1 MTSKEL
7 AYKLYNLELGE
18 VFGYYERVPGG
29 WIVNSTVFVPFDN
42 EFMEIAGKPSKEKII
57 LTCPKCGSVEEYYA
71 LETYQVQEYKCY
83 RCRKV
88 FKYDYY
94 EIKSKK

>member
-29 WIVNSTVFVPFDN
+29 WIVNNTVFVPFDN
-42 EFMEIAGKPSKEKII
+42 EFMEIAGKPSKEKNSKIVLI
-57 LTCPKCGSVEEYYA
+57 CPECNTREEYCIP
-71 LETYQVQEYKCY
+71 EK
-83 RCRKV
+83 
-88 FKYDYY
+88 
-94 EIKSKK
+94 ISSSKIYLLSL